1 MAEVDDK
8 KAQNP
13 MRQTRI
19 HKLVR
24 LHPSSHEL
32 HLPSR
37 LSLSAGNIFFL
48 WNFFETDYQLQRW
61 HQRRQAHQGC
71 ESA

>member
-24 LHPSSHEL
+24 LHPSSREL

-37 LSLSAGNIFFL
+37 LSLC
-48 WNFFETDYQLQRW
+48 W
-61 HQRRQAHQGC
+61 
-71 ESA
+71 

>member
-37 LSLSAGNIFFL
+37 LSLLVMYFFL
-48 WNFFETDYQLQRW
+48 EKF
-61 HQRRQAHQGC
+61 
-71 ESA
+71 